1 MNKLLCRQLS
11 LDYVCSEAEVTDGKN
26 HFTHHRILE
35 GRRRFQEQGNCIL
48 KIAAIDGKL
57 LFTGADPVLSW
68 CEEQYRDADAAWFF
82 EAKNLHRLN
91 DRLRDEGSRIEMVHP
106 FFLAEEQTFAKQTQ
120 FETRWFEG
128 DEIEAFRGDKR
139 FDEAF
144 AFDRNAPDVLGVAA
158 IRGSSILGMAGAS
171 CDSPIMWQIGIN
183 VAPEEQ
189 GHGIG
194 TNLVTL
200 LKNEI
205 LSRGI
210 LPFYGTSM
218 SHLAS
223 QRVALGA
230 GFVPAWVELITS
242 RIERA

>member
-1 MNKLLCRQLS
+1 
-11 LDYVCSEAEVTDGKN
+11 
-26 HFTHHRILE
+26 
-35 GRRRFQEQGNCIL
+35 
-48 KIAAIDGKL
+48 
-57 LFTGADPVLSW
+57 
-68 CEEQYRDADAAWFF
+68 
-82 EAKNLHRLN
+82 
-91 DRLRDEGSRIEMVHP
+91 MVHP

-144 AFDRNAPDVLGVAA
+144 AFDRNAPDILGVAA
-158 IRGSSILGMAGAS
+158 IRDGSILGMAGAS

-183 VAPEEQ
+183 VAPEER
-189 GHGIG
+189 GRGIG
-194 TNLVTL
+194 TMLVTL

-242 RIERA
+242 GIDNT